1 MVGSALIPS
10 MLVALS
16 LSAAV
21 AQAQSYPTQPVR
33 VIVPFASGGSTDVLT
48 RLVGDALGKRWGQQV
63 VVDNRPGAA
72 GNLAAEIVSKAK
84 PDGYTLFVTAAA
96 FAVNATLYKNLPFD
110 PRKDFVPVAM
120 IGATQNVLV
129 TNLDLP
135 AKSVAELTALA
146 KAKPGTINYSSTG
159 VGTSGHLTI
168 ELYKTLAK
176 IDLAHVPY
184 RNIGQSMSELIGG
197 YIKLAM
203 PTIPGALGHINAG
216 KLRPLA
222 VSGKARSSALPNVP
236 TMAESGVAG
245 YEAST
250 WYAVLAPAGVSP
262 EIVTKVNADIAQLL
276 NDEAMKRELDRRGIE
291 PIVMTQQELAQ
302 YIESEIVK
310 WAEVVKAANIKVE

>member
-1 MVGSALIPS
+1 M
-10 MLVALS
+10 
-16 LSAAV
+16 
-21 AQAQSYPTQPVR
+21 
-33 VIVPFASGGSTDVLT
+33 
-48 RLVGDALGKRWGQQV
+48 
-63 VVDNRPGAA
+63 
-72 GNLAAEIVSKAK
+72 
-84 PDGYTLFVTAAA
+84 
-96 FAVNATLYKNLPFD
+96 
-110 PRKDFVPVAM
+110 PVAM

-135 AKSVAELTALA
+135 VKSIAELTILA

-159 VGTSGHLTI
+159 VGTSGHLTV
-168 ELYKTLAK
+168 ELYKALAK

-184 RNIGQSMSELIGG
+184 RNIGQSMSELMGG

-222 VSGKARSSALPNVP
+222 VSGKDRSSALPNVP
-236 TMAESGVAG
+236 TMAESGVTG

-250 WYAVLAPAGVSP
+250 WYAVLAPAGVP
-262 EIVTKVNADIAQLL
+262 QEIVTKVNADIAQLL

>member
-1 MVGSALIPS
+1 MRRLALIPAV
-10 MLVALS
+10 LAALG
-16 LSAAV
+16 LSGM

-33 VIVPFASGGSTDVLT
+33 VIIPFASGGSTDVLT
-48 RLVGDALGKRWGQQV
+48 RLVGEALGKRWSQQV
-63 VVDNRPGAA
+63 IVDNRPGAA
-72 GNLAAEIVSKAK
+72 GNLAAELASRAR

-135 AKSVAELTALA
+135 VKSIAELTILA
-146 KAKPGTINYSSTG
+146 KAKPGMINYSSTG
-159 VGTSGHLTI
+159 VGTSGHLTV

-184 RNIGQSMSELIGG
+184 RNIGQSMSELMGG

-236 TMAESGVAG
+236 TMAESGVTG

-250 WYAVLAPAGVSP
+250 WYAVLAPAGMP
-262 EIVTKVNADIAQLL
+262 QEIVGKINADIAELL
-276 NDEAMKRELDRRGIE
+276 SDPRMKAELDRRGIE
-291 PIVMTQQELAQ
+291 PIMMTQQELAR